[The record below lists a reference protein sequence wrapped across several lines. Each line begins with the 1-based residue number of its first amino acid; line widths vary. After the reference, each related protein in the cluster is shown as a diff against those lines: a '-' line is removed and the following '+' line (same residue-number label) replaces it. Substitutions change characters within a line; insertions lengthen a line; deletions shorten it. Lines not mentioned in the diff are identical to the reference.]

1 MVRRST
7 MKKEQLTELGIAEDI
22 AEKILA
28 LSEADADSG
37 KQTLTE
43 LTAQLEAAN
52 TALGERDKQLTE
64 LKKSAGDNEELKEK
78 ITALQN
84 DNKSQKE
91 AYEAQIRNI
100 RIDSA
105 IESALTKAG
114 ARNIKAARALLD
126 MEKVTVDENNEV
138 VGLSEQVQ
146 GLTDSEDTKFL
157 FGANLP
163 IGGTPAEGMDNNE
176 SLDNMT
182 YTQMCAYLEKN
193 PGTQL

>member
-1 MVRRST
+1 
-7 MKKEQLTELGIAEDI
+7 MKKQQLSVLGIAEDI
-22 AEKILA
+22 ADKILA
-28 LSEADADSG
+28 LHEEELNAQISKLND
-37 KQTLTE
+37 
-43 LTAQLEAAN
+43 LTAQLETAN
-52 TALGERDKQLTE
+52 TALNDRDSQLTE
-64 LKKSAGDNEELKEK
+64 LKKSVGDNEELKEK

-91 AYEAQIRNI
+91 VYEAQIRNM

-105 IESALTKAG
+105 VESALTKAG

-126 MEKVTVDENNEV
+126 MEKVTIDENNEV
-138 VGLSEQVQ
+138 TGISEQVQ

-163 IGGTPAEGMDNNE
+163 IGGTPAEGMDNHE

-182 YTQMCAYLEKN
+182 YSQMCAYLEAN
-193 PGTQL
+193 PGAQI